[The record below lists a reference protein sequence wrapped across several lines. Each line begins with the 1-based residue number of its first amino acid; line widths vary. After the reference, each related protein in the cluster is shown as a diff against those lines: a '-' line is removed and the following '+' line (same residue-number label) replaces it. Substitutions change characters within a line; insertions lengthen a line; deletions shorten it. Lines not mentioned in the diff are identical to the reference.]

1 MPETPQ
7 TEERIIIGGENEG
20 SPVRSSPSRISSE
33 VLLKFDGKSR
43 EVRLPFNL
51 SIAVLVSSALISP
64 TLNSF

>member
-1 MPETPQ
+1 
-7 TEERIIIGGENEG
+7 
-20 SPVRSSPSRISSE
+20 